1 MSYYLGYEPTQ
12 GDAIIDTFTCDGITD
27 IYTLSQSPAYLHTLE
42 VSVGGLIQS
51 FDAFSLL
58 TSNGGR
64 DIQVPGVASGTKII
78 VRQHGEKYSV
88 GTVSNNTIMSVHIQ
102 DDAIATANIID
113 DAVTNPKILS
123 LDATKLTGL
132 HAGIIPAQLGLQYGQ
147 WQPTLTTH
155 GTVESN
161 KSYYV
166 DTSSNAYVDS
176 FQDNSGTTDV
186 GIDESLSGHTVHWW
200 DAGSLTNND
209 PPASMIDTVN
219 YKVGAKSMYFDSAVS
234 QCIQIAETG
243 FDHEDW
249 TFGQDPF
256 TIEMWIRPNRFDNKA
271 IIGFASHNLEL
282 RLEVDGSD
290 PDVGHLVY
298 QNNNGSYHAPDATV
312 GTNVFARDQIKKDE
326 WAHVAITRN
335 ESMATHMWINGING
349 YTDWNMGRRP
359 WQDDAFGHHGM
370 DTFSAAD
377 PLRTAGTYTGV
388 TGTSNRA
395 SATVGTFKIVVDAT
409 TGNVSSVVCLTG
421 GSGHINNDV
430 ITIADS
436 SLGGGGAANFTMEVN
451 GTTPASG
458 SSNIPQET
466 YNFVTGG
473 GGIVIGN
480 DSSNNYF
487 KGNIDHVRISKV
499 CRYGDG
505 TATDGNDVTTSFT
518 PPTEPWKPDEDT
530 LLILN
535 VDDARMPIV
544 SGIDHST
551 GGTNG
556 LLGAPKIDSDIKKFG
571 ESSVKL
577 GGDGDFLKQAMSN
590 KWSFGTGDYTIETW
604 LYKTENQNQPIVS
617 NNSTGGNSNNNWSL
631 ESKTGFDGNHA
642 NVNWAYGSNNLIAS
656 HSDYDFPLNKWVH
669 VAATRMSGTL
679 RVFIDGV
686 CAGIS
691 TGSTHDYTKR
701 NELWVGANAQH
712 LTSNMFNG
720 YIDDLRISNICR
732 YTGTY
737 AQGDQ
742 AFTPPTTAYETDANT
757 VTLLRMEPT
766 FLNVTLPASPVAND
780 VINIWDIGD
789 KCATNPIHLLRNGKK
804 IKKLTDTIALDQN
817 GIFASLVYKD
827 ETYGWL
833 IKT

>member
-64 DIQVPGVASGTKII
+64 DIQVPGVAAGTKII
-78 VRQHGEKYSV
+78 VRQHGEKYAV

-102 DDAIATANIID
+102 DDAIATANIAD
-113 DAVTNPKILS
+113 NAVTNAKILS
-123 LDATKLTGL
+123 LDADKLTNF
-132 HAGIIPAQLGLQYGQ
+132 PNYQYGQ

-155 GTVESN
+155 STVESN

-166 DTSSNAYVDS
+166 DTSSNAFVDS

-219 YKVGAKSMYFDSAVS
+219 YKVGAKSMYFDNSSS
-234 QCIQIAETG
+234 QCIQLAETG

-249 TFGQDPF
+249 TFGTDPF
-256 TIEMWIRPNRFDNKA
+256 TIEMWIRPVIFNNNA
-271 IIGFASHNLEL
+271 IFGFASHNLEL
-282 RLEVDGSD
+282 RLEYDGSNSD
-290 PDVGHLVY
+290 IGHLVY
-298 QNNNGSYHAPDATV
+298 QNNSGTYHAPDATA
-312 GTNVFARDQIKKDE
+312 GTNVLARGQIKKDE

-335 ESMATHMWINGING
+335 AAMATHMWINGMNG
-349 YTDWNMGRRP
+349 YTDWNMARAP
-359 WQDDAFGHHGM
+359 YQDDAFGHHGM

-395 SATVGTFKIVVDAT
+395 SATVGTFEIVVDAT
-409 TGNVSSVVCLTG
+409 TGNVSSVICLTG
-421 GSGHINNDV
+421 GSGHYDNDV

-451 GTTPASG
+451 GTTPTIGSG
-458 SSNIPQET
+458 NIPQDT
-466 YNFVTGG
+466 TNYVTGG
-473 GGIVIGN
+473 GGMVIGN

-487 KGNIDHVRISKV
+487 DGNIDHVRISKV
-499 CRYGDG
+499 CRYGNG
-505 TATDGNDVTTSFT
+505 TATNGNDVTTSFT
-518 PPTEPWKPDEDT
+518 PPTEPWKPDADT

-535 VDDARMPIV
+535 VDDARMPVI

-556 LLGAPKIDSDIKKFG
+556 KVGSPKIDSEIIKFG

-577 GGDGDFLKQAMSN
+577 GGDGDFLKQAMSD
-590 KWSFGTGDYTIETW
+590 KWSFGTGDYTVETW
-604 LYKTENQNQPIVS
+604 LYKTENQNQAIVA
-617 NNSTGGNSNNNWSL
+617 NDTTGGGNANCWEMNSF
-631 ESKTGFDGNHA
+631 TGFDSLHA
-642 NVNWAYGSNNLIAS
+642 NLTWYHGNNLLIAS

-669 VAATRMSGTL
+669 VAASRMSGTL
-679 RVFIDGV
+679 NLFIDGV
-686 CAGIS
+686 CAKAPVTS
-691 TGSTHDYTKR
+691 DTTNYSVR
-701 NELWVGANAQH
+701 NELWVGASAH
-712 LTSNMFNG
+712 YLTSNMFNG

-737 AQGDQ
+737 TQGDQ

-766 FLNVTLPASPVAND
+766 YINVTLPPSPVAND
-780 VINIWDIGD
+780 VINIWDIAD
-789 KCATNPIHLLRNGKK
+789 NAETNPIHLKGNGKK
-804 IKKLTDTIALDQN
+804 IKKLTDTIALDEK

-833 IKT
+833 IKS